1 MKDEVITLD
10 ERLKNKNKCNPVKCL
25 ECNHADM
32 LHVER
37 SSSHVRCG
45 CKAGKHAGT
54 WSIGYPFVMTP
65 EECPDFS
72 EITDENR
79 KQMVNIAWVISY
91 ERKMQFFRRPAT
103 RPVPIGASLSRY
115 HIPFPEEGK

>member
-1 MKDEVITLD
+1 
-10 ERLKNKNKCNPVKCL
+10 
-25 ECNHADM
+25 
-32 LHVER
+32 
-37 SSSHVRCG
+37 
-45 CKAGKHAGT
+45 
-54 WSIGYPFVMTP
+54 MTP

-79 KQMVNIAWVISY
+79 KRMVNIAWVISY